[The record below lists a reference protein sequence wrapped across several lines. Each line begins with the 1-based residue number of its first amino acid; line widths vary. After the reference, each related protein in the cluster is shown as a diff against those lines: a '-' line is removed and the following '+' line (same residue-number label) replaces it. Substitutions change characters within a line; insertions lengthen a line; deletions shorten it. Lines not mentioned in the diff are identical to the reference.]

1 MSKFKI
7 VASVAGLAF
16 IAAFITKPVDVCGE
30 VAKEPAPVAAKA
42 NRSAIT
48 VNSWACA
55 DEPGPT
61 AANGGPR
68 RNGSSSAP
76 RGRSDQALIAGLDTA
91 SRIDPTCGG

>member
-16 IAAFITKPVDVCGE
+16 IAAFITKPGDVRGE

-55 DEPGPT
+55 DEPWPYGCQWRTPSKRVFVRT
-61 AANGGPR
+61 PR
-68 RNGSSSAP
+68 P
-76 RGRSDQALIAGLDTA
+76 I
-91 SRIDPTCGG
+91 